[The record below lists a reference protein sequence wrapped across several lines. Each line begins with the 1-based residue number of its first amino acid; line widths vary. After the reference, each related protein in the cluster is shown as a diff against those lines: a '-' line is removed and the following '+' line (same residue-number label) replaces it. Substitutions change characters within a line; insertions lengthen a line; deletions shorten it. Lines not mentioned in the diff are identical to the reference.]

1 MSALISGTLRK
12 LMDER
17 TDETARKR
25 TVKAVKRM
33 YVVNSQRAAQK
44 RGVAVSDELRSRAEA
59 AAERALAPL

>member
-33 YVVNSQRAAQK
+33 YVVNSTRAAQK
-44 RGVAVSDELRSRAEA
+44 RGAALSQEQRLRAEA
-59 AAERALAPL
+59 AAERALAPQ